1 MNLPSTKK
9 VLDCEVPVVVIAG
22 SSVPS
27 SPSFEE
33 ASPVTESPIEAP
45 PYVLAKLTSTFI
57 ILMKSARC
65 IVNHVLFRP
74 YFDEFAF
81 LRRRYDST
89 PTTLPSAFRESDLEL
104 RARLAYATVGGAVLC

>member
-1 MNLPSTKK
+1 MNLSSTKK

-33 ASPVTESPIEAP
+33 ASPITESPIEAP
-45 PYVLAKLTSTFI
+45 PYVLAKLTATFI
-57 ILMKSARC
+57 ILMKS
-65 IVNHVLFRP
+65 VVDHVLVLFRP

-104 RARLAYATVGGAVLC
+104 RARLAYAIVGGAVLC